1 MKRPE
6 AAKTLGLTEQSL
18 TAKIE
23 EFVARLQAENKPVP
37 ADASA
42 EDISVAT
49 LKQIKL
55 FMNATSAPALA
66 AGTPKVYSKDAILEK
81 FSDRDWAE
89 IEKIMSSLKIDI
101 SKGMWT
107 EQEIERI
114 ASHMSIAS
122 EAVEQLGLEAVQ
134 GKGQL
139 AKAKQTA
146 IEIAQTRNAKINK
159 NALAACLKLE
169 MDYAQTFGVFRFKT
183 FWATADSMVANL
195 HTAEM
200 KKRLGENVTAITEL
214 AETIRDPEKFN
225 AFLAE
230 NGATDSVKSEQDLDA
245 LLTEESATAEGQ
257 IFDKEMAADFLSS
270 GQNLEEWQEKQELPQ
285 GLTMSDYLNL
295 SSALRERMMA

>member
-18 TAKIE
+18 TEQIE
-23 EFVARLQAENKPVP
+23 RYVARLQAENKPVP
-37 ADASA
+37 ADATA

-55 FMNATSAPALA
+55 FMGTPSALA
-66 AGTPKVYSKDAILEK
+66 LTAGTPKVYSKEAILEK

-89 IEKIMSSLKIDI
+89 LEKIMSSLKIDT

-107 EQEIERI
+107 EQEVERLE
-114 ASHMSIAS
+114 SHMSIAS

-146 IEIAQTRNAKINK
+146 IEIAQSRNAKINK

-183 FWATADSMVANL
+183 FWATADSTLANL
-195 HTAEM
+195 HSAEM
-200 KKRLGENVTAITEL
+200 AKRLGENVEAITEL
-214 AETIRDPEKFN
+214 AETISDPEKFN

-230 NGATDSVKSEQDLDA
+230 NGATDSVKADRDLDA
-245 LLTEESATAEGQ
+245 LLTEESATAEGEL
-257 IFDKEMAADFLSS
+257 FNAADFLAS
-270 GQNLEEWQEKQELPQ
+270 GQGLDEYQQEQGLPQ
-285 GLTMSDYLNL
+285 GLTMNDYLSL
-295 SSALRERMMA
+295 SNALRERMMA